1 MHLHVSPDAPPIVQL
16 AAASILTLHIAGGAG
31 AVVFGAAAM
40 LAPKGGRLHRIA
52 GTGFFVAILA
62 MAGVGA
68 AVAPFIPGG
77 QQVSNTLAGL
87 FTLYLA
93 VTAWAAAQRRTGGA
107 GLPEAGAT
115 ALALGVSAG
124 SIGIGVYSLISGVPL
139 PSPEGG
145 VVWVFA
151 AIAGLAA
158 AFDFAALRRG
168 GLVGRAR
175 VRRHL
180 WRMSLAF
187 LIAVGSLAGQPVALP
202 PALRGSPLFLIPI
215 LGTLAAIVIYLI
227 RLRDL
232 PAPKPAVAATPE
244 PQLRLAA

>member
-1 MHLHVSPDAPPIVQL
+1 MHLHVSPDAPAIIQL
-16 AAASILTLHIAGGAG
+16 AAASFLTLHIAGGAG
-31 AVVFGAAAM
+31 GVVFGSAAM

-68 AVAPFIPGG
+68 AVAPFIPDG

-93 VTAWAAAQRRTGGA
+93 VTAWAAARRRAGGA
-107 GLPEAGAT
+107 GLLEAGAA

-124 SIGIGVYSLISGVPL
+124 SIGLGVYSLISGAPL

-145 VVWVFA
+145 VLWVFA
-151 AIAGLAA
+151 AVAGMAA
-158 AFDFAALRRG
+158 AFDFAALRQG
-168 GLVGRAR
+168 GLTGRAR
-175 VRRHL
+175 TRRHL

-215 LGTLAAIVIYLI
+215 LGALGAIVVYQI
-227 RLRDL
+227 RLRDR
-232 PAPKPAVAATPE
+232 PAPRPAVAATPE
-244 PQLRLAA
+244 PQMRLAA